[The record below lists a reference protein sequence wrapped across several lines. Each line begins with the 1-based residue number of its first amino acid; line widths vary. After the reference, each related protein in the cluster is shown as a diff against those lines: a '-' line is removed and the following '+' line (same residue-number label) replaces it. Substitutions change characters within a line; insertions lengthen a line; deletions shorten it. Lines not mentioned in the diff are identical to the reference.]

1 MKLLVWKIQ
10 SLKDYIQE
18 KNQRLCDKC
27 QQLENRVTLIE
38 LQIEQ
43 ARYLQSL
50 IWIPWM
56 RQRSGS

>member
-18 KNQRLCDKC
+18 ENERLCDKC

-56 RQRSGS
+56 PQMSGS

>member
-18 KNQRLCDKC
+18 ENERLCDKC

-50 IWIPWM
+50 I
-56 RQRSGS
+56 